1 MILYGESQEKG
12 AKSACIKYIRF
23 HTKMKDLGNYEC
35 VGQIEMEDPWVC
47 LMKCMLYNYLL

>member
-35 VGQIEMEDPWVC
+35 VGQIEMEDPWVR
-47 LMKCMLYNYLL
+47 LMKCML